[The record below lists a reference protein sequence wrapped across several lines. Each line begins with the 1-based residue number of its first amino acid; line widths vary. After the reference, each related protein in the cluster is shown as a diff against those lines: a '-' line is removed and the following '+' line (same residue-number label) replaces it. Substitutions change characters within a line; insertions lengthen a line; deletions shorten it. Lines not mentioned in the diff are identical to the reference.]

1 MYRILSSRNGRFLLV
16 LFLAIFT
23 KLLFSRKINI
33 KLGFNHVR
41 LYRFSMIMKH
51 PSHSS
56 SPRMTRKSIKS
67 PVGVTLLAGGYPILL
82 SYSNKTSINKLW
94 IWSTH
99 LKTAYFYHLQN
110 INQIISN
117 HRQSKGTGFGSPFET
132 YHIPVS

>member
-1 MYRILSSRNGRFLLV
+1 MVMVKIVKERNNCWIKIMYSRILSSRNGRFLLV

-51 PSHSS
+51 LSHSS

-99 LKTAYFYHLQN
+99 LKTAYFL
-110 INQIISN
+110 SS
-117 HRQSKGTGFGSPFET
+117 SKHKSDHFKS
-132 YHIPVS
+132 